1 MDYHLWVE
9 EILLIVKSCLQSTE
23 HLARIIPQ
31 GLGKANSGEK
41 RAISETTNLTSAWL
55 SSLSSS
61 LIEATRL
68 SSSLS
73 LSSARSSS
81 PSVSLHKDESSNA
94 SLKRDHHVNDSVV

>member
-1 MDYHLWVE
+1 M
-9 EILLIVKSCLQSTE
+9 LIVKSCLQSTE

-41 RAISETTNLTSAWL
+41 RAIISETTNLTSAWL

-94 SLKRDHHVNDSVV
+94 SLKRDHVNDSVV